1 MVGNSSSGIIEA
13 PSFRLPVINTGNR
26 QNGRIKAGNV
36 IDVLNFEKAEIVTV
50 IQKAI
55 SKEFKDS
62 LNEIENPYGDGNTS
76 DKIVEVLK
84 AYSLSDILRKKFRDL

>member
-36 IDVLNFEKAEIVTV
+36 IDVFSCEKTKIVEV
-50 IQKAI
+50 IEKAI
-55 SKEFKDS
+55 SNKFRDS
-62 LNEIENPYGDGNTS
+62 LNKIENPYGDGNTS
-76 DKIVEVLK
+76 ERIVEVLK
-84 AYSLSDILRKKFRDL
+84 THSLSNILKKQFHDM

>member
-50 IQKAI
+50 IQRAI

-62 LNEIENPYGDGNTS
+62 LNKIENPYGDGNTS
-76 DKIVEVLK
+76 DKIIEVLK
-84 AYSLSDILRKKFRDL
+84 TYSLSDILRKKFRDL